1 MDSDQ
6 GSDSDLFVPTER
18 ESFLSLLW
26 DDVQAC
32 NAQSGS
38 VKSATQRRQYIRA
51 MFAYIE
57 GAVWLF
63 KQEALEQQHKDDA
76 SIVFTASELSI
87 LAEVAPS
94 IDGRGVIQELPANL
108 RFVPNLLFAFGC
120 HARAFDYEPVLRVS
134 DHEWGY
140 LKSSVTVRNRLMHP
154 KQLSSMDISDDE
166 IRTARAALKWFGL
179 TCSAATLGVSMWY
192 AKRAIQKI
200 EDPEEAAAKL
210 QIILTSAEN
219 LKRLVLDS

>member
-1 MDSDQ
+1 M
-6 GSDSDLFVPTER
+6 T
-18 ESFLSLLW
+18 
-26 DDVQAC
+26 
-32 NAQSGS
+32 
-38 VKSATQRRQYIRA
+38 SAAQRRQYIRA
-51 MFAYIE
+51 MFACIE

-63 KQEALEQQHKDDA
+63 KQEALEQHKNDA
-76 SIVFTASELSI
+76 SIVFTTSELSV

-94 IDGRGVIQELPANL
+94 IDGRGVIQEPPANL

-134 DHEWGY
+134 DHEWGD
-140 LKSSVTVRNRLMHP
+140 LKSSVIVRNRLMHP
-154 KQLSSMDISDDE
+154 KQLSSMNISDDE

-179 TCSAATLGVSMWY
+179 NCSAATLGVSMWY

-210 QIILTSAEN
+210 QIISTAAEN